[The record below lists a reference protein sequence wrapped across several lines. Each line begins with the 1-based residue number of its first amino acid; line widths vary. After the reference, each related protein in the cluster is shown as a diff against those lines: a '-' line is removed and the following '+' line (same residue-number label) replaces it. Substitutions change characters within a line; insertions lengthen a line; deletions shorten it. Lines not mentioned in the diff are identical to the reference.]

1 MKISYKMESID
12 SARFMAGLLSTFI
25 DNLKDGINKII
36 CKNCDFFFE
45 YNRVNDNLKVLINKN
60 YSNNINEK
68 LKKRF
73 KNTFR
78 FSNNNIDRFILLL
91 RKGVYP
97 CEHMDEWEQF
107 NETSLPETEDFY
119 SNSNME
125 DITDLDYNHVITR
138 WISRFVC

>member
-1 MKISYKMESID
+1 MTISYKMESID

-36 CKNCDFFFE
+36 CKNCHCFFE

-73 KNTFR
+73 KNKFK
-78 FSNNNIDRFILLL
+78 FSNNNIDRFILVL

-97 CEHMDEWEQF
+97 YEHMDE
-107 NETSLPETEDFY
+107 
-119 SNSNME
+119 
-125 DITDLDYNHVITR
+125 
-138 WISRFVC
+138 

>member
-1 MKISYKMESID
+1 MTISYKMESID

-36 CKNCDFFFE
+36 CKNWDCFFE

-73 KNTFR
+73 KNKFK
-78 FSNNNIDRFILLL
+78 FSNNNIDRFILVL

-97 CEHMDEWEQF
+97 YEHMDEWE
-107 NETSLPETEDFY
+107 SLMKHHCLKQKIFTATQ
-119 SNSNME
+119 
-125 DITDLDYNHVITR
+125 IWRILQI
-138 WISRFVC
+138 